1 MIVKS
6 FELNIN
12 DCNEE
17 SKSFPG
23 SQFNNGF
30 KKILLNLPTKCSH
43 TFFCRSSSCS
53 YIYFF
58 KSNKQSKIN

>member
-30 KKILLNLPTKCSH
+30 KKILLNLPTMCSH
-43 TFFCRSSSCS
+43 TLFEDSSSCS
-53 YIYFF
+53 YFF
-58 KSNKQSKIN
+58 FLK